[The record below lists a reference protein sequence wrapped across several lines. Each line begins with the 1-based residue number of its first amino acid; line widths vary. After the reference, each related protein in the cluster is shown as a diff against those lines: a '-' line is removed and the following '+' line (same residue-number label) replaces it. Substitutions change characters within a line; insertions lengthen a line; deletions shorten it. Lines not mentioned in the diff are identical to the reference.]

1 MQKLFTAFLLCLLT
15 ASVFAQEEDVNTTFD
30 GLQRVESAR
39 VAVAYIDPAA
49 DFSEFRRVAILDP
62 FVAFRSNWQRD
73 QNRSR
78 SRNIN
83 SRDMERMKGDVE
95 RLFREVFTQRLEA
108 AGFQIVNEADYDV
121 LVLRPAIIDL
131 DIAAPDI
138 QRAGRTRTYSASGG
152 AATLYLQL
160 VDSVSGDV
168 IGRAI
173 DRNRVR
179 SAGGTVSW
187 TNRVTNLGD
196 ARRMMGGWADVLVD
210 FLTSHYIQPS
220 AEDVAAAASAA
231 AETATTEDGN

>member
-1 MQKLFTAFLLCLLT
+1 MQKLFTSIVLFFLT
-15 ASVFAQEEDVNTTFD
+15 VPAFAQEEGGTTFD
-30 GLQRVESAR
+30 GLQRVEGAP
-39 VAVAYIDPAA
+39 VGAAYIDPAA

-83 SRDMERMKGDVE
+83 SRDMDRMKDDMQS
-95 RLFREVFTQRLEA
+95 LFRTVFTQRLEA

-131 DIAAPDI
+131 DIASPDV
-138 QRAGRTRTYSASGG
+138 QRAGRSRTYSAGGG

-173 DRNRVR
+173 DRAVVR
-179 SAGGTVSW
+179 SVGGHVGWS
-187 TNRVTNLGD
+187 NRVTNMGD
-196 ARRMMGGWADVLVD
+196 ARRVMGRWADILVE
-210 FLTSHYIQPS
+210 FLTTHYVQPS
-220 AEDVAAAASAA
+220 AEDVAAAAAAA
-231 AETATTEDGN
+231 AESSATPEDGD

>member
-1 MQKLFTAFLLCLLT
+1 MQKLFTAIVVFLLSG
-15 ASVFAQEEDVNTTFD
+15 AVFAQEDAPNTSFD

-39 VAVAYIDPAA
+39 VGAAYIDPDA

-73 QNRSR
+73 ANRSR

-83 SRDMERMKGDVE
+83 SRDMERMKADMQSI
-95 RLFREVFTQRLEA
+95 FRDVFTQRLEA
-108 AGFQIVNEADYDV
+108 AGFLIVNEADYDV

-131 DIAAPDI
+131 DVTAPDVT
-138 QRAGRTRTYSASGG
+138 RGGRSRTYTASGG

-173 DRNRVR
+173 DRTVSRR
-179 SAGGTVSW
+179 AGGQVTW
-187 TNRVTNLGD
+187 TNRVTNVSD
-196 ARRMMGGWADVLVD
+196 ARRAMGAWADILVD
-210 FLTSHYIQPS
+210 FLTSHYVQPT
-220 AEDVAAAASAA
+220 AEDAAAPEAA
-231 AETATTEDGN
+231 AEEG

>member
-1 MQKLFTAFLLCLLT
+1 MQKLFTAIVLMFLT
-15 ASVFAQEEDVNTTFD
+15 GVVFAQDDEGGTTFD
-30 GLQRVESAR
+30 GLQRVEGAR
-39 VAVAYIDPAA
+39 VGAAYIDPTA

-83 SRDMERMKGDVE
+83 SRDMDRMKADMEAV
-95 RLFREVFTQRLEA
+95 FRDVFTQRLEA
-108 AGFQIVNEADYDV
+108 AGFQIVNETDYDV

-131 DIAAPDI
+131 DITAPDV
-138 QRAGRTRTYSASGG
+138 QRAGRSRTYSASGG

-173 DRNRVR
+173 DRSVAR
-179 SAGGTVSW
+179 SAGGHVSW

-196 ARRMMGGWADVLVD
+196 ARRMMGRWADILVE
-210 FLTSHYIQPS
+210 FLTTHYVQPS
-220 AEDVAAAASAA
+220 AEDVAAAAEAA
-231 AETATTEDGN
+231 ASEDAE

>member
-1 MQKLFTAFLLCLLT
+1 MQKLFTAFVLFFLT
-15 ASVFAQEEDVNTTFD
+15 ATAFAQEEGGSTFD
-30 GLQRVESAR
+30 GLQRIEGAR
-39 VAVAYIDPAA
+39 VGAAYIDPTA

-78 SRNIN
+78 SRNI
-83 SRDMERMKGDVE
+83 STRDMDRMKSDMQNV
-95 RLFREVFTQRLEA
+95 FRDVFTQRLEA
-108 AGFQIVNEADYDV
+108 AGFQIVNETDYDV

-131 DIAAPDI
+131 DITAPDV
-138 QRAGRTRTYSASGG
+138 QRAGRSRTYSASGG

-160 VDSVSGDV
+160 VDSVSGDI

-173 DRNRVR
+173 DRSVAR

-196 ARRMMGGWADVLVD
+196 ARRAMGRWADILVD
-210 FLTSHYIQPS
+210 FLTTHYVQPS
-220 AEDVAAAASAA
+220 AEDIAAAAAA
-231 AETATTEDGN
+231 AAGAAATEDAE